1 MSGNITLTDTL
12 SINNK
17 KLSIDLNGHTITAAN
32 NQRAFNIS
40 NDGTLE
46 IKDSVGKGIIQGNGT
61 VTGHGGAIYM
71 EGSGSALTI
80 SGGTIQGFTA
90 STSGGGVYMSDG
102 TFNMTG
108 GAIENCTAPEGAGV
122 KMYPDSGNTC
132 TFTMSD
138 SAEIKNC
145 SNDGVS
151 IAWSGTSKFIMSGG
165 TIDNNKGYGLWTSA
179 RSNTEILLSGG
190 TITNSERYDMV
201 IHTGV
206 QLHVNNATVSGKI
219 QNRGTITGTE
229 NAEFTGTVVN
239 ESVGKI
245 VSGKFERIEDAS
257 ATGVCNEVEYE
268 AYVKLIGHRWP
279 DESTLKAIQD
289 KAHGN
294 AQLKFLS
301 YVTPND
307 MENTLTIPEGVT
319 VTVDLTGKQVAGEN
333 AEKKIIN
340 HGNLTLIDSGTG
352 STLSIP
358 IENNGTLNANGGTVT
373 GEVTN
378 KGTITT
384 TGEKATQFSGG
395 VTNESD
401 GKIEN
406 GTFSGEVTNNGAIND
421 GTFSGKVKNNG
432 TIGNGN
438 FIGAVTNEKTGVIS
452 GGKFDESKLTNNG
465 GTLPPKPGDNKPDD
479 TNKDNDKKEDTEPVA
494 PVVKRYDLTVKNAE
508 VTVKDADG
516 KAVEFTK
523 AEDGTLTA
531 KVPENAEVTVKYTA
545 PTDAI
550 VFDLWSINSDA
561 KLDVNVKENPLTFKM
576 PAQAVTI
583 EAMTQDATIESEGP
597 GVLGT
602 AAMIGVAGAGTA
614 VLGYTGYMIGTEL
627 YLNTVLPAGAAIPQN
642 TTELAKLLDSPADDI
657 SPLTGRE
664 LVARKVKAL
673 SIMAGSYGEKQRAE
687 FNVVNDIPAMRKLF
701 AEWDTP
707 IVQNPFELG
716 KQVMY
721 PGAAIENDFGWAKL
735 HPVVEGYKNYH
746 KMPYDRASWDLLSVV
761 YLLHPEYFTESE
773 PGTVAVDDKGFT
785 NFTPGPD
792 GRHRWLTATPEQLTR
807 LRDCI
812 VRTTTRAP
820 KHTEL

>member
-1 MSGNITLTDTL
+1 MGGNITLTGTL

-46 IKDSVGKGIIQGNGT
+46 IKDSVGNGIIQGNGT

-90 STSGGGVYMSDG
+90 STSGGGVYMSGG

-108 GAIENCTAPEGAGV
+108 GAIENCTASEGAGV

-165 TIDNNKGYGLWTSA
+165 TIDNNKGYGLWTSSG
-179 RSNTEILLSGG
+179 SNTEILLNGG

-206 QLHVNNATVSGKI
+206 QLRVNDATVSGKI
-219 QNRGTITGTE
+219 QNRGTITGTGS
-229 NAEFTGTVVN
+229 AEFTGTVVN
-239 ESVGKI
+239 ESAGKI
-245 VSGKFERIEDAS
+245 ESGKFKRIEDAS
-257 ATGVCNEVEYE
+257 AAGVRNVVEYE
-268 AYVKLIGHRWP
+268 AYVKLIGHSWP
-279 DESTLKAIQD
+279 NESTLRAIQD

-301 YVTPND
+301 YVTPD
-307 MENTLTIPEGVT
+307 GMENTLTIPEGVT
-319 VTVDLTGKQVAGEN
+319 VTVDLTGKQVAGIN

-352 STLSIP
+352 STLNIP

-421 GTFSGKVKNNG
+421 GTFSGEVTNNGAIENGTFSGKVTNNG

-438 FIGAVTNEKTGVIS
+438 FTGAVTNEQTGVIS

-479 TNKDNDKKEDTEPVA
+479 TNKDNDKKEDT
-494 PVVKRYDLTVKNAE
+494 YDLTVKNAE

-642 TTELAKLLDSPADDI
+642 TTELAKLLWTEAGKPAPAAVMAEDATDEQKALTWAVESQLISADKPADA
-657 SPLTGRE
+657 SVGRWE
-664 LVARKVKAL
+664 VIR
-673 SIMAGSYGEKQRAE
+673 
-687 FNVVNDIPAMRKLF
+687 
-701 AEWDTP
+701 
-707 IVQNPFELG
+707 
-716 KQVMY
+716 
-721 PGAAIENDFGWAKL
+721 GWNRMK
-735 HPVVEGYKNYH
+735 EMK
-746 KMPYDRASWDLLSVV
+746 
-761 YLLHPEYFTESE
+761 
-773 PGTVAVDDKGFT
+773 
-785 NFTPGPD
+785 
-792 GRHRWLTATPEQLTR
+792 
-807 LRDCI
+807 
-812 VRTTTRAP
+812 
-820 KHTEL
+820 

>member
-1 MSGNITLTDTL
+1 MSGNIALTGTL

-17 KLSIDLNGHTITAAN
+17 NLSIDLNGHTITAAN

-40 NDGTLE
+40 NGGTLE
-46 IKDSVGKGIIQGNGT
+46 IKDSVGNGIIQGNGT
-61 VTGHGGAIYM
+61 VTGSGGAIYM

-90 STSGGGVYMSDG
+90 STSGGGVYMRDG

-138 SAEIKNC
+138 LAEIKNC

-165 TIDNNKGYGLWTSA
+165 TIDNNKGYGLWTSSG
-179 RSNTEILLSGG
+179 SNTEITLSGG
-190 TITNSERYDMV
+190 TITNSESYDMV
-201 IHTGV
+201 IHKGV
-206 QLHVNNATVSGKI
+206 QLRVNDATVSGKI
-219 QNRGTITGTE
+219 QNRGTITGTG

-239 ESVGKI
+239 ERVGEIK
-245 VSGKFERIEDAS
+245 SGKFKRIEDAS
-257 ATGVCNEVEYE
+257 PAGVRNEVEYE
-268 AYVKLIGHRWP
+268 AYVKLIGHSWP
-279 DESTLKAIQD
+279 DKSTLRAIQD

-301 YVTPND
+301 YVTPNGIPNG

-340 HGNLTLIDSGTG
+340 YGNLTLIDSGTG
-352 STLSIP
+352 GTLNIP

-421 GTFSGKVKNNG
+421 GTFSGKVTNNG

-438 FIGAVTNEKTGVIS
+438 FTGAVTNEKTGVIS

-465 GTLPPKPGDNKPDD
+465 GTLPPKPGDNKPGDNKPDD
-479 TNKDNDKKEDTEPVA
+479 TNKDNDKKEDT
-494 PVVKRYDLTVKNAE
+494 YDLTVKNAE

-642 TTELAKLLDSPADDI
+642 TTELAKLLWTEAGKPAPAAVMAEDATDEQKALTWAVESQLISADKPADA
-657 SPLTGRE
+657 SVGRWE
-664 LVARKVKAL
+664 VIRGWNRVKE
-673 SIMAGSYGEKQRAE
+673 MK
-687 FNVVNDIPAMRKLF
+687 
-701 AEWDTP
+701 
-707 IVQNPFELG
+707 
-716 KQVMY
+716 
-721 PGAAIENDFGWAKL
+721 
-735 HPVVEGYKNYH
+735 
-746 KMPYDRASWDLLSVV
+746 
-761 YLLHPEYFTESE
+761 
-773 PGTVAVDDKGFT
+773 
-785 NFTPGPD
+785 
-792 GRHRWLTATPEQLTR
+792 
-807 LRDCI
+807 
-812 VRTTTRAP
+812 
-820 KHTEL
+820 

>member
-32 NQRAFNIS
+32 NQRAFNI
-40 NDGTLE
+40 NGGTLE
-46 IKDSVGKGIIQGNGT
+46 IKDSVGNGIIQGNGT

-90 STSGGGVYMSDG
+90 STSGGGVYMSGG

-108 GAIENCTAPEGAGV
+108 GAIENCTASEGAGV

-151 IAWSGTSKFIMSGG
+151 IAWSGTSRFIMNGG
-165 TIDNNKGYGLWTSA
+165 TIDNNKGYGLWTSSG
-179 RSNTEILLSGG
+179 SNTEITLSGG
-190 TITNSERYDMV
+190 TITNSESYDMV
-201 IHTGV
+201 IHRKVTL
-206 QLHVNNATVSGKI
+206 QVNSATVSGKI
-219 QNRGTITGTE
+219 RNFGTITGE
-229 NAEFTGTVVN
+229 GSAEFTGTVVN
-239 ESVGKI
+239 ESAGKI

-257 ATGVCNEVEYE
+257 TAGVCNTVEYE

-279 DESTLKAIQD
+279 NEETLKAIQD

-294 AQLKFLS
+294 AQLKFS
-301 YVTPND
+301 SQVTPDD

-319 VTVDLTGKQVAGEN
+319 VTVDLTGKQVDGKN

-352 STLSIP
+352 STLNIP

-384 TGEKATQFSGG
+384 TGEKVTQFSGG

-406 GTFSGEVTNNGAIND
+406 GTFSGEVTNNGAIEN

-438 FIGAVTNEKTGVIS
+438 FTGAVTNEQTGVIS

-479 TNKDNDKKEDTEPVA
+479 TNKDNDKKEDT
-494 PVVKRYDLTVKNAE
+494 YDLTVKNAE

-550 VFDLWSINSDA
+550 GFDLWSINSDA
-561 KLDVNVKENPLTFKM
+561 KLDVNVKENPLTFTM
-576 PAQAVTI
+576 PDKAVTI
-583 EAMTQDATIESEGP
+583 EAMTRDATIEDDGP
-597 GVLGT
+597 NILGT

-642 TTELAKLLDSPADDI
+642 TTELAKLLWTEAGKPAPAAVMAEDATDEQKALTWAVESQLISADKPADA
-657 SPLTGRE
+657 SVGRWE
-664 LVARKVKAL
+664 VIRGWNRVKE
-673 SIMAGSYGEKQRAE
+673 MK
-687 FNVVNDIPAMRKLF
+687 
-701 AEWDTP
+701 
-707 IVQNPFELG
+707 
-716 KQVMY
+716 
-721 PGAAIENDFGWAKL
+721 
-735 HPVVEGYKNYH
+735 
-746 KMPYDRASWDLLSVV
+746 
-761 YLLHPEYFTESE
+761 
-773 PGTVAVDDKGFT
+773 
-785 NFTPGPD
+785 
-792 GRHRWLTATPEQLTR
+792 
-807 LRDCI
+807 
-812 VRTTTRAP
+812 
-820 KHTEL
+820 

>member
-1 MSGNITLTDTL
+1 MSGNIALTGTL

-17 KLSIDLNGHTITAAN
+17 NLSIDLNGHTITAAN
-32 NQRAFNIS
+32 NQRAFNI
-40 NDGTLE
+40 NGGTLE
-46 IKDSVGKGIIQGNGT
+46 IKDSVGNGIIQGNGT
-61 VTGHGGAIYM
+61 VTGSGGAIYM

-90 STSGGGVYMSDG
+90 STSGGGVYMRDG

-138 SAEIKNC
+138 LAEIKNC

-239 ESVGKI
+239 ESAGKI
-245 VSGKFERIEDAS
+245 ESGKFKRIEDAS
-257 ATGVCNEVEYE
+257 TAGVCNAVEYE
-268 AYVKLIGHRWP
+268 AYVKLIGYSWP

-301 YVTPND
+301 YVTPNGIPPYGMD
-307 MENTLTIPEGVT
+307 NTLTIPEGVT

-340 HGNLTLIDSGTG
+340 YGNLTLIDSGTG
-352 STLSIP
+352 GTLNIP

-438 FIGAVTNEKTGVIS
+438 FTGAVTNEKAGVIS

-465 GTLPPKPGDNKPDD
+465 GTLPPKPGDNKPGDNKPDD
-479 TNKDNDKKEDTEPVA
+479 TNKDNDKKEDT
-494 PVVKRYDLTVKNAE
+494 YDLTVKNAE

-576 PAQAVTI
+576 PAHAVTI

-642 TTELAKLLDSPADDI
+642 TTELAKLLWTEAGKPAPAAVMAEDATDEQKALTWAVESQLISADKPADA
-657 SPLTGRE
+657 SVGRWE
-664 LVARKVKAL
+664 VIR
-673 SIMAGSYGEKQRAE
+673 G
-687 FNVVNDIPAMRKLF
+687 
-701 AEWDTP
+701 
-707 IVQNPFELG
+707 
-716 KQVMY
+716 
-721 PGAAIENDFGWAKL
+721 
-735 HPVVEGYKNYH
+735 VE
-746 KMPYDRASWDLLSVV
+746 
-761 YLLHPEYFTESE
+761 
-773 PGTVAVDDKGFT
+773 
-785 NFTPGPD
+785 
-792 GRHRWLTATPEQLTR
+792 
-807 LRDCI
+807 
-812 VRTTTRAP
+812 
-820 KHTEL
+820 

>member
-1 MSGNITLTDTL
+1 MNGDITLTDTL

-17 KLSIDLNGHTITAAN
+17 KLSIDLNGHTITAAS

-40 NDGTLE
+40 NGGTLE
-46 IKDSVGKGIIQGNGT
+46 IKDSVGNGIIQGNGT
-61 VTGHGGAIYM
+61 VTGSGGAIYM

-90 STSGGGVYMSDG
+90 STSGGGVYMRDG

-138 SAEIKNC
+138 LAEIKNC

-239 ESVGKI
+239 ESAGKI
-245 VSGKFERIEDAS
+245 ESGKFKRIEDAS
-257 ATGVCNEVEYE
+257 TAGVCNAVEYE
-268 AYVKLIGHRWP
+268 AYVKLIGHSWP
-279 DESTLKAIQD
+279 DESTLRAIQD

-307 MENTLTIPEGVT
+307 MENTLTIPEDVT

-406 GTFSGEVTNNGAIND
+406 GTFSGEVTNNGAIDD
-421 GTFSGKVKNNG
+421 GTFSGNVTNNG

-465 GTLPPKPGDNKPDD
+465 GTLPPKPGDNKPGDNKPDD
-479 TNKDNDKKEDTEPVA
+479 TNKDNDKKEDT
-494 PVVKRYDLTVKNAE
+494 YDLTVKNAE

-523 AEDGTLTA
+523 AEDDTLTA

-576 PAQAVTI
+576 PPHAVTI

-642 TTELAKLLDSPADDI
+642 TTELAKLLWTEAGKPAPAAVMAEDATDEQKALTWAVESQLISADKPADA
-657 SPLTGRE
+657 SVGRWE
-664 LVARKVKAL
+664 VIRGWNRVKE
-673 SIMAGSYGEKQRAE
+673 MK
-687 FNVVNDIPAMRKLF
+687 
-701 AEWDTP
+701 
-707 IVQNPFELG
+707 
-716 KQVMY
+716 
-721 PGAAIENDFGWAKL
+721 
-735 HPVVEGYKNYH
+735 
-746 KMPYDRASWDLLSVV
+746 
-761 YLLHPEYFTESE
+761 
-773 PGTVAVDDKGFT
+773 
-785 NFTPGPD
+785 
-792 GRHRWLTATPEQLTR
+792 
-807 LRDCI
+807 
-812 VRTTTRAP
+812 
-820 KHTEL
+820 

>member
-1 MSGNITLTDTL
+1 MRGDIKLTGTL

-40 NDGTLE
+40 NGGTLE
-46 IKDSVGKGIIQGNGT
+46 IKDSVGNGIIQGNGT
-61 VTGHGGAIYM
+61 VTGSGGAIYM

-80 SGGTIQGFTA
+80 SGGTIRGFTA
-90 STSGGGVYMSDG
+90 STSGGGVYMRDG

-138 SAEIKNC
+138 LAEIKNC

-219 QNRGTITGTE
+219 QNRGTIIGTG

-239 ESVGKI
+239 ERVGEIK
-245 VSGKFERIEDAS
+245 SGKFKRIEDAS

-406 GTFSGEVTNNGAIND
+406 GTFSGEVTNNGAIEN
-421 GTFSGKVKNNG
+421 GTFSGNVTNNG

-438 FIGAVTNEKTGVIS
+438 FTGAVINEKTGVIS
-452 GGKFDESKLTNNG
+452 GGKFDESQLTNNG
-465 GTLPPKPGDNKPDD
+465 GTLPPKPGDNKPGDNKPDD
-479 TNKDNDKKEDTEPVA
+479 TNKDNDKKEDT
-494 PVVKRYDLTVKNAE
+494 YDLTVKNAE

-642 TTELAKLLDSPADDI
+642 TTELAKLLWTEAGKPAPAAVMAEDATDEQKALTWAVESQLISADKPADA
-657 SPLTGRE
+657 SVGRWE
-664 LVARKVKAL
+664 VIRGWNRVKE
-673 SIMAGSYGEKQRAE
+673 MK
-687 FNVVNDIPAMRKLF
+687 
-701 AEWDTP
+701 
-707 IVQNPFELG
+707 
-716 KQVMY
+716 
-721 PGAAIENDFGWAKL
+721 
-735 HPVVEGYKNYH
+735 
-746 KMPYDRASWDLLSVV
+746 
-761 YLLHPEYFTESE
+761 
-773 PGTVAVDDKGFT
+773 
-785 NFTPGPD
+785 
-792 GRHRWLTATPEQLTR
+792 
-807 LRDCI
+807 
-812 VRTTTRAP
+812 
-820 KHTEL
+820 

>member
-1 MSGNITLTDTL
+1 MKKRLISMALAVSMAVSIMPAPALATVGGGGKTLGDDAITLSDATGGTSSGTATPVSDLTGLTAAATNGGNVQLSGNITLTGTL
-12 SINNK
+12 SINSKN
-17 KLSIDLNGHTITAAN
+17 LSIDLNGHTITAAN

-46 IKDSVGKGIIQGNGT
+46 IKDSVGNGIIQGNGT

-90 STSGGGVYMSDG
+90 STSGGGVYMSGG

-108 GAIENCTAPEGAGV
+108 GAIENCTASEGAGV

-165 TIDNNKGYGLWTSA
+165 TIDNNKGYGLWTSSG
-179 RSNTEILLSGG
+179 SNTEITLSGG
-190 TITNSERYDMV
+190 TITNSESYDMV
-201 IHTGV
+201 IHRKVTL
-206 QLHVNNATVSGKI
+206 QVNSATVSGKI
-219 QNRGTITGTE
+219 RNFGTITGE
-229 NAEFTGTVVN
+229 GSAEFTGTVVN
-239 ESVGKI
+239 ESAGKI

-257 ATGVCNEVEYE
+257 TAGVCNTVEYE

-279 DESTLKAIQD
+279 NEETLKAIQD

-294 AQLKFLS
+294 AQLKFS
-301 YVTPND
+301 SQVTPDD

-319 VTVDLTGKQVAGEN
+319 VTVDLTGKQVDGKN

-352 STLSIP
+352 STLNIP

-421 GTFSGKVKNNG
+421 GTFSDNVTNNG

-438 FIGAVTNEKTGVIS
+438 FTGAVTNEQTGVIS

-479 TNKDNDKKEDTEPVA
+479 TNKDNDKKEDT
-494 PVVKRYDLTVKNAE
+494 YDLTVKNAE

-627 YLNTVLPAGAAIPQN
+627 YLNTVLPAGADIPQN
-642 TTELAKLLDSPADDI
+642 TTELAKLLWTEAGKPAPAAVMAEDATDEQKALTWAVESQLISADKPADA
-657 SPLTGRE
+657 SVGRWE
-664 LVARKVKAL
+664 VIRGWNRVKE
-673 SIMAGSYGEKQRAE
+673 MK
-687 FNVVNDIPAMRKLF
+687 
-701 AEWDTP
+701 
-707 IVQNPFELG
+707 
-716 KQVMY
+716 
-721 PGAAIENDFGWAKL
+721 
-735 HPVVEGYKNYH
+735 
-746 KMPYDRASWDLLSVV
+746 
-761 YLLHPEYFTESE
+761 
-773 PGTVAVDDKGFT
+773 
-785 NFTPGPD
+785 
-792 GRHRWLTATPEQLTR
+792 
-807 LRDCI
+807 
-812 VRTTTRAP
+812 
-820 KHTEL
+820 

>member
-1 MSGNITLTDTL
+1 MSDDITLTGTL

-46 IKDSVGKGIIQGNGT
+46 IKDSVGNGIIQGNGT

-108 GAIENCTAPEGAGV
+108 GAIENCTASEGAGV
-122 KMYPDSGNTC
+122 KMYPGSGNTC
-132 TFTMSD
+132 TFTMSG

-179 RSNTEILLSGG
+179 GSNTEILLSGG

-206 QLHVNNATVSGKI
+206 QLHVNDATVSGKI
-219 QNRGTITGTE
+219 QNRGTITGTG

-239 ESVGKI
+239 ESAGKI
-245 VSGKFERIEDAS
+245 ESGKFKRIEDAS
-257 ATGVCNEVEYE
+257 AAGVCNAVEYE

-279 DESTLKAIQD
+279 DESTLRAIQD

-294 AQLKFLS
+294 AQLKFMS
-301 YVTPND
+301 YVTPDD
-307 MENTLTIPEGVT
+307 MENTLTIPEDVT

-352 STLSIP
+352 STLNIP

-406 GTFSGEVTNNGAIND
+406 GTFSGEVTNNGAIEN
-421 GTFSGKVKNNG
+421 GTFSGKVTNNG

-438 FIGAVTNEKTGVIS
+438 FTGAVTNEQTGVIS

-465 GTLPPKPGDNKPDD
+465 GTLPPKPGDNKPGDNKPDD
-479 TNKDNDKKEDTEPVA
+479 TNKDNDKKEDT
-494 PVVKRYDLTVKNAE
+494 YDLTVKNAE

-642 TTELAKLLDSPADDI
+642 TTELAKLLWTEAGKPAPAAVMAEDATDEQKALTWAVESQLISADKPADASVSRWEVI
-657 SPLTGRE
+657 RGWNR
-664 LVARKVKAL
+664 VKE
-673 SIMAGSYGEKQRAE
+673 MK
-687 FNVVNDIPAMRKLF
+687 
-701 AEWDTP
+701 
-707 IVQNPFELG
+707 
-716 KQVMY
+716 
-721 PGAAIENDFGWAKL
+721 
-735 HPVVEGYKNYH
+735 
-746 KMPYDRASWDLLSVV
+746 
-761 YLLHPEYFTESE
+761 
-773 PGTVAVDDKGFT
+773 
-785 NFTPGPD
+785 
-792 GRHRWLTATPEQLTR
+792 
-807 LRDCI
+807 
-812 VRTTTRAP
+812 
-820 KHTEL
+820 

>member
-1 MSGNITLTDTL
+1 MSGNIALTGTL

-17 KLSIDLNGHTITAAN
+17 NLSIDLNGHTITAAN
-32 NQRAFNIS
+32 NQRAFNI
-40 NDGTLE
+40 NGGTLE
-46 IKDSVGKGIIQGNGT
+46 IKDSVGNGIIQGNGT
-61 VTGHGGAIYM
+61 VTGSGGAIYM

-90 STSGGGVYMSDG
+90 STSGGGVYMRDG

-138 SAEIKNC
+138 LAEIKNC

-239 ESVGKI
+239 ESAGKI
-245 VSGKFERIEDAS
+245 ESGKFKRIEDAS
-257 ATGVCNEVEYE
+257 TAGVCNAVEYE
-268 AYVKLIGHRWP
+268 AYVKLIGYSWP

-301 YVTPND
+301 YVTPNGIPPYGMD
-307 MENTLTIPEGVT
+307 NTLTIPEGVT

-340 HGNLTLIDSGTG
+340 YGNLTLIDSGTG
-352 STLSIP
+352 GTLNIP

-406 GTFSGEVTNNGAIND
+406 GTFSGEVTNNGVIND

-438 FIGAVTNEKTGVIS
+438 FTGAVTNEKAGVIS

-465 GTLPPKPGDNKPDD
+465 GTLPPKPGDNKPGDNKPDD
-479 TNKDNDKKEDTEPVA
+479 TNKDNDKKEDT
-494 PVVKRYDLTVKNAE
+494 YDLTVKNAE

-576 PAQAVTI
+576 PAHAVTI

-642 TTELAKLLDSPADDI
+642 TTELAKLLWTEAGKPAPAAVMAEDATDEQKALTWAVESQLISADKPADA
-657 SPLTGRE
+657 SVGRWE
-664 LVARKVKAL
+664 VIRGWNRVKE
-673 SIMAGSYGEKQRAE
+673 MK
-687 FNVVNDIPAMRKLF
+687 
-701 AEWDTP
+701 
-707 IVQNPFELG
+707 
-716 KQVMY
+716 
-721 PGAAIENDFGWAKL
+721 
-735 HPVVEGYKNYH
+735 
-746 KMPYDRASWDLLSVV
+746 
-761 YLLHPEYFTESE
+761 
-773 PGTVAVDDKGFT
+773 
-785 NFTPGPD
+785 
-792 GRHRWLTATPEQLTR
+792 
-807 LRDCI
+807 
-812 VRTTTRAP
+812 
-820 KHTEL
+820 

>member
-1 MSGNITLTDTL
+1 MSGNITLTGTL

-17 KLSIDLNGHTITAAN
+17 KLSIDLNGHTIAAAN

-40 NDGTLE
+40 NGGTLE
-46 IKDSVGKGIIQGNGT
+46 IKDSVGNGIIQGNGT
-61 VTGHGGAIYM
+61 VTGSGGAIYM

-90 STSGGGVYMSDG
+90 STSGGGVYMRDG

-108 GAIENCTAPEGAGV
+108 GAIENCTASEGAGV

-151 IAWSGTSKFIMSGG
+151 IAWSGTSKFTMSGG

-219 QNRGTITGTE
+219 QNRGTIIGTG

-239 ESVGKI
+239 ESAGMIK
-245 VSGKFERIEDAS
+245 SGKFKRIEDAS
-257 ATGVCNEVEYE
+257 TAGVCNEVEYE
-268 AYVKLIGHRWP
+268 AYVKLIGYSWP

-301 YVTPND
+301 YVTPYGIPPYAMD
-307 MENTLTIPEGVT
+307 NTLTIPEGVT

-340 HGNLTLIDSGTG
+340 YGNLTLIDSGTG
-352 STLSIP
+352 STLNIP
-358 IENNGTLNANGGTVT
+358 IENYGTLNANGGTVT

-421 GTFSGKVKNNG
+421 GTFSGNVTNNG

-438 FIGAVTNEKTGVIS
+438 FTGAVTNEKTGVIS

-465 GTLPPKPGDNKPDD
+465 GTLPPKPGDNKPGDNKPDD
-479 TNKDNDKKEDTEPVA
+479 TNKDNDKKEDT
-494 PVVKRYDLTVKNAE
+494 YDLTVKNAE

-561 KLDVNVKENPLTFKM
+561 KLDVNVKENPLTFTM

-642 TTELAKLLDSPADDI
+642 TTELAKLLWTEAGKPAPAAVMAEDATDEQKALTWAVESQLISADKPADA
-657 SPLTGRE
+657 SVGRWE
-664 LVARKVKAL
+664 VIRGWNRVKE
-673 SIMAGSYGEKQRAE
+673 MK
-687 FNVVNDIPAMRKLF
+687 
-701 AEWDTP
+701 
-707 IVQNPFELG
+707 
-716 KQVMY
+716 
-721 PGAAIENDFGWAKL
+721 
-735 HPVVEGYKNYH
+735 
-746 KMPYDRASWDLLSVV
+746 
-761 YLLHPEYFTESE
+761 
-773 PGTVAVDDKGFT
+773 
-785 NFTPGPD
+785 
-792 GRHRWLTATPEQLTR
+792 
-807 LRDCI
+807 
-812 VRTTTRAP
+812 
-820 KHTEL
+820 

>member
-1 MSGNITLTDTL
+1 MKKRLISMALAVSMAVSIMPAPALATVGGGGTTLGDDAITLSDATGGTSSGTATPVSDLTGLTAAATNGGNVQLSGNITLTGTL

-40 NDGTLE
+40 KGGTLE
-46 IKDSVGKGIIQGNGT
+46 IKDSVGNGIIQGNGT

-122 KMYPDSGNTC
+122 KMYPNSGNTC
-132 TFTMSD
+132 IFTMSD

-151 IAWSGTSKFIMSGG
+151 IAWSGTSRFTMSGG

-179 RSNTEILLSGG
+179 GSNTEITLNGG
-190 TITNSERYDMV
+190 TITNSESYDMV

-206 QLHVNNATVSGKI
+206 QLRVNNATVSGKI
-219 QNRGTITGTE
+219 QNRGTITGTG
-229 NAEFTGTVVN
+229 NAKFTGTVVN
-239 ESVGKI
+239 ERVGTI
-245 VSGKFERIEDAS
+245 ESGKFKRIEDAS
-257 ATGVCNEVEYE
+257 TAGVRNAVEYE
-268 AYVKLIGHRWP
+268 AYVKLIGHSWP
-279 DESTLKAIQD
+279 DESTLRAIQD
-289 KAHGN
+289 KAYGN

-307 MENTLTIPEGVT
+307 MDNTLTIPKGVT
-319 VTVDLTGKQVAGEN
+319 VTVDLTGKQVAGED

-340 HGNLTLIDSGTG
+340 YGNLTLIDSGTG
-352 STLSIP
+352 STLNIP
-358 IENNGTLNANGGTVT
+358 IENYGTLNANGGIVT

-421 GTFSGKVKNNG
+421 GTFSGNVTNNG

-479 TNKDNDKKEDTEPVA
+479 TNKDNDKKEDT
-494 PVVKRYDLTVKNAE
+494 YDLTVKNAE

-642 TTELAKLLDSPADDI
+642 TTELAKLLWTEAGKPAPAAVMAEDATDEQKALTWAVESQLISADKPADA
-657 SPLTGRE
+657 SVGRWE
-664 LVARKVKAL
+664 VIRGWNRVKE
-673 SIMAGSYGEKQRAE
+673 MK
-687 FNVVNDIPAMRKLF
+687 
-701 AEWDTP
+701 
-707 IVQNPFELG
+707 
-716 KQVMY
+716 
-721 PGAAIENDFGWAKL
+721 
-735 HPVVEGYKNYH
+735 
-746 KMPYDRASWDLLSVV
+746 
-761 YLLHPEYFTESE
+761 
-773 PGTVAVDDKGFT
+773 
-785 NFTPGPD
+785 
-792 GRHRWLTATPEQLTR
+792 
-807 LRDCI
+807 
-812 VRTTTRAP
+812 
-820 KHTEL
+820 

>member
-1 MSGNITLTDTL
+1 MSDDITLTGTL

-32 NQRAFNIS
+32 NQRTFNIS

-46 IKDSVGKGIIQGNGT
+46 IKDSVGNGIIQGNGT

-90 STSGGGVYMSDG
+90 STSGGGVYMSGG

-108 GAIENCTAPEGAGV
+108 GAIENCTASEGAGV

-179 RSNTEILLSGG
+179 GSNTEILLSGG

-206 QLHVNNATVSGKI
+206 QLRVNDATVSGKI
-219 QNRGTITGTE
+219 QNRGTITGTG

-239 ESVGKI
+239 ESAGKI
-245 VSGKFERIEDAS
+245 ESGKFKRIEDAS
-257 ATGVCNEVEYE
+257 TAGVRNAVEYE
-268 AYVKLIGHRWP
+268 AYVKLIGHSWP
-279 DESTLKAIQD
+279 NESTLRAIQD

-294 AQLKFLS
+294 VQLKFLS
-301 YVTPND
+301 YVTPDD
-307 MENTLTIPEGVT
+307 MENTLTIPEDVT

-333 AEKKIIN
+333 AEIIN

-352 STLSIP
+352 GTLNIP

-406 GTFSGEVTNNGAIND
+406 GTFSGEVTNNGAIEN
-421 GTFSGKVKNNG
+421 GTFSGKVTNNG

-438 FIGAVTNEKTGVIS
+438 FTGAVTNEQTGVIS

-465 GTLPPKPGDNKPDD
+465 GTLPPKPGDNKPGDNKPDD
-479 TNKDNDKKEDTEPVA
+479 TNKDNDKKEDT
-494 PVVKRYDLTVKNAE
+494 YDLTVKNAE

-642 TTELAKLLDSPADDI
+642 TTELAKLLWTEAGKPAPAAVMAEDATDEQKALTWAVESQLISADKPADA
-657 SPLTGRE
+657 SVGRWE
-664 LVARKVKAL
+664 VIRGWNRVKE
-673 SIMAGSYGEKQRAE
+673 MK
-687 FNVVNDIPAMRKLF
+687 
-701 AEWDTP
+701 
-707 IVQNPFELG
+707 
-716 KQVMY
+716 
-721 PGAAIENDFGWAKL
+721 
-735 HPVVEGYKNYH
+735 
-746 KMPYDRASWDLLSVV
+746 
-761 YLLHPEYFTESE
+761 
-773 PGTVAVDDKGFT
+773 
-785 NFTPGPD
+785 
-792 GRHRWLTATPEQLTR
+792 
-807 LRDCI
+807 
-812 VRTTTRAP
+812 
-820 KHTEL
+820 

>member
-1 MSGNITLTDTL
+1 MGGTSSGTATPVSDLTGLTAAATKGGNVQLSGNITLTDTL
-12 SINNK
+12 SINHK

-406 GTFSGEVTNNGAIND
+406 GTFSGEVTNNGAIDD

-438 FIGAVTNEKTGVIS
+438 FTGDVTNEKTGVIS
-452 GGKFDESKLTNNG
+452 GGKFDENKLTNNG

-642 TTELAKLLDSPADDI
+642 TTELAKLLWTEAGKPAPAAVMAEDATDEQKALTWAVESQLISADKPADA
-657 SPLTGRE
+657 SVGRWE
-664 LVARKVKAL
+664 VIRGWNRVKE
-673 SIMAGSYGEKQRAE
+673 MK
-687 FNVVNDIPAMRKLF
+687 
-701 AEWDTP
+701 
-707 IVQNPFELG
+707 
-716 KQVMY
+716 
-721 PGAAIENDFGWAKL
+721 
-735 HPVVEGYKNYH
+735 
-746 KMPYDRASWDLLSVV
+746 
-761 YLLHPEYFTESE
+761 
-773 PGTVAVDDKGFT
+773 
-785 NFTPGPD
+785 
-792 GRHRWLTATPEQLTR
+792 
-807 LRDCI
+807 
-812 VRTTTRAP
+812 
-820 KHTEL
+820 

>member
-1 MSGNITLTDTL
+1 MSGDIALTGTL

-17 KLSIDLNGHTITAAN
+17 NLSIDLNGHTITAAN
-32 NQRAFNIS
+32 NQGAFNI
-40 NDGTLE
+40 NGGTLE
-46 IKDSVGKGIIQGNGT
+46 IKDSVGNGIIQGNGT
-61 VTGHGGAIYM
+61 VTGSGGAIYM

-90 STSGGGVYMSDG
+90 STSGGGVYMRDG

-122 KMYPDSGNTC
+122 EMYPDSGNTC

-138 SAEIKNC
+138 SAEIKN
-145 SNDGVS
+145 SSKDGVS

-165 TIDNNKGYGLWTSA
+165 TIDNNKGYGLWTS
-179 RSNTEILLSGG
+179 SGSDTEITLSGG
-190 TITNSERYDMV
+190 TITNSESYDMV
-201 IHTGV
+201 IHKGV
-206 QLHVNNATVSGKI
+206 QLRVNDATVSGKI

-239 ESVGKI
+239 ESAGKI
-245 VSGKFERIEDAS
+245 ESGKFKRIEDAS
-257 ATGVCNEVEYE
+257 TAGVCNAVKYE

-279 DESTLKAIQD
+279 NEETLRQLQNKVQ
-289 KAHGN
+289 GN
-294 AQLKFLS
+294 VQLKFLS
-301 YVTPND
+301 YVTPDD

-333 AEKKIIN
+333 DEKKIIN

-352 STLSIP
+352 STLNIP
-358 IENNGTLNANGGTVT
+358 IENYGTLNANGGTVT

-421 GTFSGKVKNNG
+421 GTFSGKVTNNG

-438 FIGAVTNEKTGVIS
+438 FTGAVINEKAGVIS

-465 GTLPPKPGDNKPDD
+465 GTLPPKPGDNKPGDNKPDD
-479 TNKDNDKKEDTEPVA
+479 TNKDNDKKEDT
-494 PVVKRYDLTVKNAE
+494 YDLTVKNAE

-642 TTELAKLLDSPADDI
+642 TTELAKLLWTEAGKPAPAAVMAEDATDEQKALTWAVESQLISADKPADA
-657 SPLTGRE
+657 SVGRWE
-664 LVARKVKAL
+664 VIRGWNRVKE
-673 SIMAGSYGEKQRAE
+673 MK
-687 FNVVNDIPAMRKLF
+687 
-701 AEWDTP
+701 
-707 IVQNPFELG
+707 
-716 KQVMY
+716 
-721 PGAAIENDFGWAKL
+721 
-735 HPVVEGYKNYH
+735 
-746 KMPYDRASWDLLSVV
+746 
-761 YLLHPEYFTESE
+761 
-773 PGTVAVDDKGFT
+773 
-785 NFTPGPD
+785 
-792 GRHRWLTATPEQLTR
+792 
-807 LRDCI
+807 
-812 VRTTTRAP
+812 
-820 KHTEL
+820 

>member
-1 MSGNITLTDTL
+1 MGDDAITLSDAMGGTSSGTATPVSDLTGLTAAATKGGNVQLSGNITLTDTL

-40 NDGTLE
+40 NGGTLE
-46 IKDSVGKGIIQGNGT
+46 IKDSVGNGIIQGNGT
-61 VTGHGGAIYM
+61 VTGSGGAIYM

-90 STSGGGVYMSDG
+90 STSGGGVYMRDG

-132 TFTMSD
+132 TFTMSG

-165 TIDNNKGYGLWTSA
+165 TIDNNKGYGLWTSSG
-179 RSNTEILLSGG
+179 SNTEITLSGG
-190 TITNSERYDMV
+190 TITNSESYDMV
-201 IHTGV
+201 IHRKVTL
-206 QLHVNNATVSGKI
+206 QVNSATVSGKI
-219 QNRGTITGTE
+219 RNFGTITGE
-229 NAEFTGTVVN
+229 GSAEFTGTVVN
-239 ESVGKI
+239 ESAGEIK
-245 VSGKFERIEDAS
+245 SGKFKRIEDAS
-257 ATGVCNEVEYE
+257 TAGVCNEVEYE
-268 AYVKLIGHRWP
+268 AYVKLIGYSWP

-301 YVTPND
+301 YVTPYGIPPYAMD
-307 MENTLTIPEGVT
+307 NTLTIPEGVT

-340 HGNLTLIDSGTG
+340 YGNLTLIDSGTG
-352 STLSIP
+352 GTLNIP
-358 IENNGTLNANGGTVT
+358 IENDGTLNANGGTVT

-421 GTFSGKVKNNG
+421 GTFSGKVTNNG

-438 FIGAVTNEKTGVIS
+438 FTGAVINEKTGVIS
-452 GGKFDESKLTNNG
+452 GGKFDENKLTNNG

-508 VTVKDADG
+508 VTEKDADG

-642 TTELAKLLDSPADDI
+642 TTELAKLLWTEAGKPAPAAVMAEDATDEQKALTWAVESQLISADKPADA
-657 SPLTGRE
+657 SVGRWE
-664 LVARKVKAL
+664 VIRGWNRVKE
-673 SIMAGSYGEKQRAE
+673 MK
-687 FNVVNDIPAMRKLF
+687 
-701 AEWDTP
+701 
-707 IVQNPFELG
+707 
-716 KQVMY
+716 
-721 PGAAIENDFGWAKL
+721 
-735 HPVVEGYKNYH
+735 
-746 KMPYDRASWDLLSVV
+746 
-761 YLLHPEYFTESE
+761 
-773 PGTVAVDDKGFT
+773 
-785 NFTPGPD
+785 
-792 GRHRWLTATPEQLTR
+792 
-807 LRDCI
+807 
-812 VRTTTRAP
+812 
-820 KHTEL
+820 

>member
-1 MSGNITLTDTL
+1 MSGDITLTGTL
-12 SINNK
+12 SINSK

-40 NDGTLE
+40 NGGTLE

-61 VTGHGGAIYM
+61 VTGSGGAIYM

-151 IAWSGTSKFIMSGG
+151 IAWSGTSRFIMNGG
-165 TIDNNKGYGLWTSA
+165 TIDNNKGYGLWTSSG
-179 RSNTEILLSGG
+179 SNTEILLNGG
-190 TITNSERYDMV
+190 TITNSESYDMV
-201 IHTGV
+201 IHRKVTL
-206 QLHVNNATVSGKI
+206 QVNSATVSGKI
-219 QNRGTITGTE
+219 RNFGTITGE
-229 NAEFTGTVVN
+229 GSAEFTGTVVN
-239 ESVGKI
+239 ESTGKI
-245 VSGKFERIEDAS
+245 ESGKFKRIEDAS
-257 ATGVCNEVEYE
+257 PAGVCNAVEYE

-294 AQLKFLS
+294 AQLKFS
-301 YVTPND
+301 SQVTPDD
-307 MENTLTIPEGVT
+307 MENTLTIPEDVT

-333 AEKKIIN
+333 AEIIN

-352 STLSIP
+352 STLNIP

-406 GTFSGEVTNNGAIND
+406 GTFSGEVTNNGAIEN
-421 GTFSGKVKNNG
+421 GTFSGKVTNNG

-438 FIGAVTNEKTGVIS
+438 FTGAVTNEQTGVIS

-479 TNKDNDKKEDTEPVA
+479 TNKDNDKKEDT
-494 PVVKRYDLTVKNAE
+494 YDLTVKNAE
-508 VTVKDADG
+508 MTVKDADG

-561 KLDVNVKENPLTFKM
+561 KLDVKVKENPLTFKM

-642 TTELAKLLDSPADDI
+642 TTELAKLLWTEAGKPAPAAVMAEDATDEQKALTWAVESQLISADKPADA
-657 SPLTGRE
+657 SVGRWE
-664 LVARKVKAL
+664 VIRGWNRVKE
-673 SIMAGSYGEKQRAE
+673 MK
-687 FNVVNDIPAMRKLF
+687 
-701 AEWDTP
+701 
-707 IVQNPFELG
+707 
-716 KQVMY
+716 
-721 PGAAIENDFGWAKL
+721 
-735 HPVVEGYKNYH
+735 
-746 KMPYDRASWDLLSVV
+746 
-761 YLLHPEYFTESE
+761 
-773 PGTVAVDDKGFT
+773 
-785 NFTPGPD
+785 
-792 GRHRWLTATPEQLTR
+792 
-807 LRDCI
+807 
-812 VRTTTRAP
+812 
-820 KHTEL
+820 

>member
-1 MSGNITLTDTL
+1 MSDDITLTDTL

-32 NQRAFNIS
+32 NQRAFHIS

-46 IKDSVGKGIIQGNGT
+46 IKDSVGNGIIQGNGT

-90 STSGGGVYMSDG
+90 STSGGGVYMSGG

-165 TIDNNKGYGLWTSA
+165 AIDNNKGYGLWTSSG
-179 RSNTEILLSGG
+179 SNTEITLSGG
-190 TITNSERYDMV
+190 TITNSESYDMV
-201 IHTGV
+201 IHRKVTL
-206 QLHVNNATVSGKI
+206 QVNSATVSGKI
-219 QNRGTITGTE
+219 RNFGTITGE
-229 NAEFTGTVVN
+229 GSAEFTGTVVN
-239 ESVGKI
+239 ESAGKI

-257 ATGVCNEVEYE
+257 TAGVCNTVEYE
-268 AYVKLIGHRWP
+268 TYVKLIGHRWP
-279 DESTLKAIQD
+279 NEETLRQLQNKVQ
-289 KAHGN
+289 GN
-294 AQLKFLS
+294 VQLKFS
-301 YVTPND
+301 SQVTPDD

-319 VTVDLTGKQVAGEN
+319 VTVDLTGKQVAGIN

-352 STLSIP
+352 STLNIP

-421 GTFSGKVKNNG
+421 GTFSGKVTNNG

-438 FIGAVTNEKTGVIS
+438 FTGAVTNEQTGVIS

-479 TNKDNDKKEDTEPVA
+479 TNKDNE
-494 PVVKRYDLTVKNAE
+494 RYDLTVKNAE
-508 VTVKDADG
+508 VTVEDADG

-561 KLDVNVKENPLTFKM
+561 KLDVNTKENPLTFTM
-576 PAQAVTI
+576 PDKAVTI
-583 EAMTQDATIESEGP
+583 EAMTRDATIEDDGP
-597 GVLGT
+597 DILGT

-642 TTELAKLLDSPADDI
+642 TTELAKLLWTEAGKPAPAAVMAEDATDEQKALTWAVESQLISADKPADA
-657 SPLTGRE
+657 SVGRWE
-664 LVARKVKAL
+664 VIRGWNRVKE
-673 SIMAGSYGEKQRAE
+673 MK
-687 FNVVNDIPAMRKLF
+687 
-701 AEWDTP
+701 
-707 IVQNPFELG
+707 
-716 KQVMY
+716 
-721 PGAAIENDFGWAKL
+721 
-735 HPVVEGYKNYH
+735 
-746 KMPYDRASWDLLSVV
+746 
-761 YLLHPEYFTESE
+761 
-773 PGTVAVDDKGFT
+773 
-785 NFTPGPD
+785 
-792 GRHRWLTATPEQLTR
+792 
-807 LRDCI
+807 
-812 VRTTTRAP
+812 
-820 KHTEL
+820 

>member
-1 MSGNITLTDTL
+1 MRGDIKLTGTL

-40 NDGTLE
+40 NGGTLE
-46 IKDSVGKGIIQGNGT
+46 IKDSVGNGIIQGNGT
-61 VTGHGGAIYM
+61 VTGSGGAIYM

-90 STSGGGVYMSDG
+90 STSGGGVYMRDG

-138 SAEIKNC
+138 LAEIKNC

-165 TIDNNKGYGLWTSA
+165 TIDNNKGYGLWTSSG
-179 RSNTEILLSGG
+179 SNTEITLSGG

-219 QNRGTITGTE
+219 QNRGTIIGTG

-239 ESVGKI
+239 ERVGEIK
-245 VSGKFERIEDAS
+245 SGKFKRIEDAS
-257 ATGVCNEVEYE
+257 PAGVRNEVEYE
-268 AYVKLIGHRWP
+268 AYVKLIGYSWP

-301 YVTPND
+301 YVTPNGIPNG

-340 HGNLTLIDSGTG
+340 YGNLTLIDSGTG
-352 STLSIP
+352 GTLNIP

-421 GTFSGKVKNNG
+421 GTFSGKVTNNG

-438 FIGAVTNEKTGVIS
+438 FTGAVTNEKTGVIS

-465 GTLPPKPGDNKPDD
+465 GTLPPKPGDNKPGDNKPDD
-479 TNKDNDKKEDTEPVA
+479 TNKDNDKKEDT
-494 PVVKRYDLTVKNAE
+494 YDLTVKNAE

-642 TTELAKLLDSPADDI
+642 TTELAKLLWTEAGKPAPAAVMAEDATDEQKALTWAVESQLISADKPADA
-657 SPLTGRE
+657 SVGRWE
-664 LVARKVKAL
+664 VIRGWNRVKE
-673 SIMAGSYGEKQRAE
+673 MK
-687 FNVVNDIPAMRKLF
+687 
-701 AEWDTP
+701 
-707 IVQNPFELG
+707 
-716 KQVMY
+716 
-721 PGAAIENDFGWAKL
+721 
-735 HPVVEGYKNYH
+735 
-746 KMPYDRASWDLLSVV
+746 
-761 YLLHPEYFTESE
+761 
-773 PGTVAVDDKGFT
+773 
-785 NFTPGPD
+785 
-792 GRHRWLTATPEQLTR
+792 
-807 LRDCI
+807 
-812 VRTTTRAP
+812 
-820 KHTEL
+820 

>member
-12 SINNK
+12 SINSK

-40 NDGTLE
+40 NGGTLE

-61 VTGHGGAIYM
+61 VTGRGGAIYM

-80 SGGTIQGFTA
+80 SGGTIQGFTVSA
-90 STSGGGVYMSDG
+90 HGGGVYMSGG
-102 TFNMTG
+102 TFTMTG
-108 GAIENCTAPEGAGV
+108 GKIYNCSSSDTYLSGGGVFMAEGTFDMCGGSIENCTAHEGAGV
-122 KMYPDSGNTC
+122 EVYPDSGNTC
-132 TFTMSD
+132 TFTMSG

-151 IAWSGTSKFIMSGG
+151 VTSAAGGQKSEFIMNGG
-165 TIDNNKGYGLWTSA
+165 TIQGTKGRGVCAFEDNASITLN
-179 RSNTEILLSGG
+179 GG
-190 TITNSERYDMV
+190 TIKYTDPENFNVDIRFGA
-201 IHTGV
+201 T
-206 QLHVNNATVSGKI
+206 LTVNNGVTVSGKVF
-219 QNRGTITGTE
+219 NMRGTIQGDGT
-229 NAEFTGTVVN
+229 AQFTGTVEN
-239 ESVGKI
+239 AGTGKI
-245 VSGKFERIEDAS
+245 ESGIFNRIEDRRQGG
-257 ATGVCNEVEYE
+257 TFGNIQCDEFVY
-268 AYVKLIGHRWP
+268 LISNGWP
-279 DESTLKAIQD
+279 EFNSQP
-289 KAHGN
+289 GSSFS
-294 AQLKFLS
+294 LKFLS
-301 YVTPND
+301 YVSAPT
-307 MENTLTIPEGVT
+307 MTNTLTIPEGVT
-319 VTVDLTGKQVAGEN
+319 VTVDLTGKQVAGVN
-333 AEKKIIN
+333 TEKKIIN

-358 IENNGTLNANGGTVT
+358 IENYGTLNANGGTVT

-421 GTFSGKVKNNG
+421 GTFSGKVTNNG

-438 FIGAVTNEKTGVIS
+438 FTGAVTNEKTGVIS

-465 GTLPPKPGDNKPDD
+465 GTLPPKPGDNKPGDNKPDD
-479 TNKDNDKKEDTEPVA
+479 TNKDNDKKEDT
-494 PVVKRYDLTVKNAE
+494 YDLTVKNAE

-583 EAMTQDATIESEGP
+583 ESEGP

-642 TTELAKLLDSPADDI
+642 TTELAKLLWTEAGKPAPAAVMAEDATDEQKALTWAVESQLISADKPADA
-657 SPLTGRE
+657 SVGRWE
-664 LVARKVKAL
+664 VIRGWNRVKE
-673 SIMAGSYGEKQRAE
+673 MK
-687 FNVVNDIPAMRKLF
+687 
-701 AEWDTP
+701 
-707 IVQNPFELG
+707 
-716 KQVMY
+716 
-721 PGAAIENDFGWAKL
+721 
-735 HPVVEGYKNYH
+735 
-746 KMPYDRASWDLLSVV
+746 
-761 YLLHPEYFTESE
+761 
-773 PGTVAVDDKGFT
+773 
-785 NFTPGPD
+785 
-792 GRHRWLTATPEQLTR
+792 
-807 LRDCI
+807 
-812 VRTTTRAP
+812 
-820 KHTEL
+820 

>member
-1 MSGNITLTDTL
+1 MGGNITLTGTL
-12 SINNK
+12 AINNK

-32 NQRAFNIS
+32 NQRAFNI
-40 NDGTLE
+40 NGGTLE
-46 IKDSVGKGIIQGNGT
+46 IKDSVGNGIIQGNGT
-61 VTGHGGAIYM
+61 VTGSGGAIHM

-108 GAIENCTAPEGAGV
+108 GAIENCTASEGAGV
-122 KMYPDSGNTC
+122 KMYPGSGNTC
-132 TFTMSD
+132 TFTMSG

-151 IAWSGTSKFIMSGG
+151 IAWSGTSKFIMNGG
-165 TIDNNKGYGLWTSA
+165 TIDNNKGYGLWTSSG
-179 RSNTEILLSGG
+179 SNTEILLSGG
-190 TITNSERYDMV
+190 TITNSEDYDMV
-201 IHTGV
+201 IHRNVTL
-206 QLHVNNATVSGKI
+206 QVNSATVSGKI
-219 QNRGTITGTE
+219 RNFGTITGTGS
-229 NAEFTGTVVN
+229 AEFTGTVVN
-239 ESVGKI
+239 ESAGKI
-245 VSGKFERIEDAS
+245 ESGKFKRIEDAS
-257 ATGVCNEVEYE
+257 AAGVRNAVEYE
-268 AYVKLIGHRWP
+268 AYVKLIGHSWP
-279 DESTLKAIQD
+279 NESTLRAIQD

-301 YVTPND
+301 YVTPDD
-307 MENTLTIPEGVT
+307 MENTLTIPEDVT

-352 STLSIP
+352 STLNIP

-406 GTFSGEVTNNGAIND
+406 GTFSGEVTNNGAIEN
-421 GTFSGKVKNNG
+421 GTFSGKVTNNG

-438 FIGAVTNEKTGVIS
+438 FTGAVTNEQTGVIS

-465 GTLPPKPGDNKPDD
+465 GTLPPKPGDNKPGDNKPGDNKPGDNKPDD
-479 TNKDNDKKEDTEPVA
+479 TNKDNDKKEDT
-494 PVVKRYDLTVKNAE
+494 YDLTVKNAE

-642 TTELAKLLDSPADDI
+642 TTELAKLLWTEAGKPAPAAVMAEDATDEQKALTWAVESQLISADKPADA
-657 SPLTGRE
+657 SVGRWE
-664 LVARKVKAL
+664 VIRGWNRVKE
-673 SIMAGSYGEKQRAE
+673 MK
-687 FNVVNDIPAMRKLF
+687 
-701 AEWDTP
+701 
-707 IVQNPFELG
+707 
-716 KQVMY
+716 
-721 PGAAIENDFGWAKL
+721 
-735 HPVVEGYKNYH
+735 
-746 KMPYDRASWDLLSVV
+746 
-761 YLLHPEYFTESE
+761 
-773 PGTVAVDDKGFT
+773 
-785 NFTPGPD
+785 
-792 GRHRWLTATPEQLTR
+792 
-807 LRDCI
+807 
-812 VRTTTRAP
+812 
-820 KHTEL
+820 

>member
-1 MSGNITLTDTL
+1 MGGNITLTGTL
-12 SINNK
+12 AINNK

-32 NQRAFNIS
+32 NQRAFNI
-40 NDGTLE
+40 NGGTLE
-46 IKDSVGKGIIQGNGT
+46 IKDSVGNGIIQGNGT
-61 VTGHGGAIYM
+61 VTGSGGAIHM

-108 GAIENCTAPEGAGV
+108 GAIENCTASEGAGV

-132 TFTMSD
+132 TFTMSG

-151 IAWSGTSKFIMSGG
+151 IAWSGTSKFIMNGG
-165 TIDNNKGYGLWTSA
+165 TIDNNKGYGLWTSSG
-179 RSNTEILLSGG
+179 SNTEILLSGG
-190 TITNSERYDMV
+190 TITNSEDYDMV
-201 IHTGV
+201 IHRNVTL
-206 QLHVNNATVSGKI
+206 QVNSATVSGKI
-219 QNRGTITGTE
+219 RNFGTITGTGS
-229 NAEFTGTVVN
+229 AEFTGTVVN
-239 ESVGKI
+239 ESAGKI
-245 VSGKFERIEDAS
+245 ESGKFKRIEDAS
-257 ATGVCNEVEYE
+257 AAGVRNAVEYE
-268 AYVKLIGHRWP
+268 AYVKLIGHSWP
-279 DESTLKAIQD
+279 NESTLRAIQD

-301 YVTPND
+301 YVTPDD
-307 MENTLTIPEGVT
+307 MENTLTIPEDVT

-352 STLSIP
+352 STLNIP

-406 GTFSGEVTNNGAIND
+406 GTFSGEVTNNGAIEN
-421 GTFSGKVKNNG
+421 GTFSGKVTNNG

-438 FIGAVTNEKTGVIS
+438 FTGAVTNEQTGVIS

-465 GTLPPKPGDNKPDD
+465 GTLPPKPGDNKPGDNKPGDNKPGDNKPDD
-479 TNKDNDKKEDTEPVA
+479 TNKDNDKKEDT
-494 PVVKRYDLTVKNAE
+494 YDLTVKNAE

-642 TTELAKLLDSPADDI
+642 TTELAKLLWTEAGKPAPAAVMAEDATDEQKALTWAVESQLISADKPADA
-657 SPLTGRE
+657 SVGRWE
-664 LVARKVKAL
+664 VIRGWNRVKE
-673 SIMAGSYGEKQRAE
+673 MK
-687 FNVVNDIPAMRKLF
+687 
-701 AEWDTP
+701 
-707 IVQNPFELG
+707 
-716 KQVMY
+716 
-721 PGAAIENDFGWAKL
+721 
-735 HPVVEGYKNYH
+735 
-746 KMPYDRASWDLLSVV
+746 
-761 YLLHPEYFTESE
+761 
-773 PGTVAVDDKGFT
+773 
-785 NFTPGPD
+785 
-792 GRHRWLTATPEQLTR
+792 
-807 LRDCI
+807 
-812 VRTTTRAP
+812 
-820 KHTEL
+820 

>member
-1 MSGNITLTDTL
+1 MSGDITLTGTL

-32 NQRAFNIS
+32 NQRAFNI
-40 NDGTLE
+40 NGGTLE
-46 IKDSVGKGIIQGNGT
+46 IKDSVGNGIIQGNGT
-61 VTGHGGAIYM
+61 VTGRGGAIYM
-71 EGSGSALTI
+71 DGSGSALTI
-80 SGGTIQGFTA
+80 SGGTIQGFTV
-90 STSGGGVYMSDG
+90 SKHGGGVYMSGGTFTMTGGKIYNCSSSGTDLSGGGVYMAEG
-102 TFNMTG
+102 TFDMSG
-108 GAIENCTAPEGAGV
+108 GSIENCTAHEGAGV
-122 KMYPDSGNTC
+122 KMYPDSENTTC
-132 TFTMSD
+132 TFTMSG

-165 TIDNNKGYGLWTSA
+165 TIDNNKGYGLWTSS

-190 TITNSERYDMV
+190 TIANNEDYDMV
-201 IHTGV
+201 IHRKVTL
-206 QLHVNNATVSGKI
+206 QVNSATVSGKI
-219 QNRGTITGTE
+219 RNFGTITGE
-229 NAEFTGTVVN
+229 GSAEFTGTVVN
-239 ESVGKI
+239 ESAGEIK
-245 VSGKFERIEDAS
+245 SGKFKRIEDAS
-257 ATGVCNEVEYE
+257 PAGVRNEVEYE
-268 AYVKLIGHRWP
+268 AYVKLIDYSWP
-279 DESTLKAIQD
+279 DESTLRAIQD

-301 YVTPND
+301 YVAPNA
-307 MENTLTIPEGVT
+307 MTNTLTIPEGVT

-352 STLSIP
+352 STLNIP

-421 GTFSGKVKNNG
+421 GTFSGNVTNNG

-438 FIGAVTNEKTGVIS
+438 FTGDVTNEQTGVIS

-465 GTLPPKPGDNKPDD
+465 GTLPPKPGDNKPGDNKPDD
-479 TNKDNDKKEDTEPVA
+479 TNKDNDKKEDT
-494 PVVKRYDLTVKNAE
+494 YDLTVKNAE

-642 TTELAKLLDSPADDI
+642 TTELAKLLWTEAGKPAPAAVMAEDATDEQKALTWAVESQLISVDKPADA
-657 SPLTGRE
+657 SVGRWE
-664 LVARKVKAL
+664 VIRGWNRVKE
-673 SIMAGSYGEKQRAE
+673 MK
-687 FNVVNDIPAMRKLF
+687 
-701 AEWDTP
+701 
-707 IVQNPFELG
+707 
-716 KQVMY
+716 
-721 PGAAIENDFGWAKL
+721 
-735 HPVVEGYKNYH
+735 
-746 KMPYDRASWDLLSVV
+746 
-761 YLLHPEYFTESE
+761 
-773 PGTVAVDDKGFT
+773 
-785 NFTPGPD
+785 
-792 GRHRWLTATPEQLTR
+792 
-807 LRDCI
+807 
-812 VRTTTRAP
+812 
-820 KHTEL
+820 

>member
-1 MSGNITLTDTL
+1 M
-12 SINNK
+12 
-17 KLSIDLNGHTITAAN
+17 
-32 NQRAFNIS
+32 
-40 NDGTLE
+40 
-46 IKDSVGKGIIQGNGT
+46 
-61 VTGHGGAIYM
+61 
-71 EGSGSALTI
+71 
-80 SGGTIQGFTA
+80 SGGTFTMTGGKIYNC
-90 STSGGGVYMSDG
+90 SSSGTDLSGGGVYMAEG
-102 TFNMTG
+102 TFDMSG
-108 GAIENCTAPEGAGV
+108 GSIENCTAHEGAGV
-122 KMYPDSGNTC
+122 KMYPDSENTTC
-132 TFTMSD
+132 TFTMSG

-165 TIDNNKGYGLWTSA
+165 TIDNNKGYGLWTSSG
-179 RSNTEILLSGG
+179 SNTEILLSGG

-358 IENNGTLNANGGTVT
+358 IENNGT
-373 GEVTN
+373 
-378 KGTITT
+378 
-384 TGEKATQFSGG
+384 
-395 VTNESD
+395 
-401 GKIEN
+401 
-406 GTFSGEVTNNGAIND
+406 
-421 GTFSGKVKNNG
+421 
-432 TIGNGN
+432 IGNGN
-438 FIGAVTNEKTGVIS
+438 FTGAVTNEQTGVIS

-465 GTLPPKPGDNKPDD
+465 GTLPPKPGDNKPGDNKPDD
-479 TNKDNDKKEDTEPVA
+479 TNKDNDKKEDT
-494 PVVKRYDLTVKNAE
+494 YDLTVKNAE

-550 VFDLWSINSDA
+550 VFDLWSIISDA

-576 PAQAVTI
+576 PPQAVTI
-583 EAMTQDATIESEGP
+583 EVMTQDATIESEGP

-642 TTELAKLLDSPADDI
+642 TTELAKLLWTEAGKPAPAAVMAEDATDEQKALTWAVESQLISADKPADA
-657 SPLTGRE
+657 SVGRWE
-664 LVARKVKAL
+664 VIRGWNRVKE
-673 SIMAGSYGEKQRAE
+673 MK
-687 FNVVNDIPAMRKLF
+687 
-701 AEWDTP
+701 
-707 IVQNPFELG
+707 
-716 KQVMY
+716 
-721 PGAAIENDFGWAKL
+721 
-735 HPVVEGYKNYH
+735 
-746 KMPYDRASWDLLSVV
+746 
-761 YLLHPEYFTESE
+761 
-773 PGTVAVDDKGFT
+773 
-785 NFTPGPD
+785 
-792 GRHRWLTATPEQLTR
+792 
-807 LRDCI
+807 
-812 VRTTTRAP
+812 
-820 KHTEL
+820 

>member
-1 MSGNITLTDTL
+1 MSGNITLTGTL

-40 NDGTLE
+40 NGGTLE

-151 IAWSGTSKFIMSGG
+151 IAWSGKSKFTMSGG

-190 TITNSERYDMV
+190 TITNSESYDMV

-219 QNRGTITGTE
+219 QNRGTITGTG

-245 VSGKFERIEDAS
+245 VSGKFKRIEDAS
-257 ATGVCNEVEYE
+257 PAGVCNAVEYE

-279 DESTLKAIQD
+279 NEETLRQLQNKVQ
-289 KAHGN
+289 GN
-294 AQLKFLS
+294 VQLKFLS
-301 YVTPND
+301 QVTPDD
-307 MENTLTIPEGVT
+307 MENTLNIPEGVT
-319 VTVDLTGKQVAGEN
+319 VTVDLTGKQVAGENEN

-352 STLSIP
+352 STLNIP
-358 IENNGTLNANGGTVT
+358 IENYGTLNANGGTVT

-421 GTFSGKVKNNG
+421 GAFSGEVTNNGAINDGTFSGNVTNNG

-438 FIGAVTNEKTGVIS
+438 FTGAVTNEKTGVIS

-479 TNKDNDKKEDTEPVA
+479 TNKDNE
-494 PVVKRYDLTVKNAE
+494 RYDLTVKNAE

-516 KAVEFTK
+516 KAVEIAK

-642 TTELAKLLDSPADDI
+642 TTELAKLLWTEAGKPAPAAVMAEDATDEQKALTWAVESQLISADKPADA
-657 SPLTGRE
+657 SVGRWE
-664 LVARKVKAL
+664 VIRGWNRVKE
-673 SIMAGSYGEKQRAE
+673 MK
-687 FNVVNDIPAMRKLF
+687 
-701 AEWDTP
+701 
-707 IVQNPFELG
+707 
-716 KQVMY
+716 
-721 PGAAIENDFGWAKL
+721 
-735 HPVVEGYKNYH
+735 
-746 KMPYDRASWDLLSVV
+746 
-761 YLLHPEYFTESE
+761 
-773 PGTVAVDDKGFT
+773 
-785 NFTPGPD
+785 
-792 GRHRWLTATPEQLTR
+792 
-807 LRDCI
+807 
-812 VRTTTRAP
+812 
-820 KHTEL
+820 

>member
-1 MSGNITLTDTL
+1 MNGDITLTDTL

-17 KLSIDLNGHTITAAN
+17 KLSIDLNGHTITAAS

-40 NDGTLE
+40 NGGTLE

-90 STSGGGVYMSDG
+90 STSGGGVYMRDG

-138 SAEIKNC
+138 LAEIKNC

-438 FIGAVTNEKTGVIS
+438 FTGAVTNEKTGVIS

-465 GTLPPKPGDNKPDD
+465 GTLPPKPGDNKPGDNKPGDNKPDD
-479 TNKDNDKKEDTEPVA
+479 TNKDNDKKEDT
-494 PVVKRYDLTVKNAE
+494 YDLTVKNAE

-642 TTELAKLLDSPADDI
+642 TTELAKLLWTEAGKPAPAAVMAEDATDEQKALTWAVESQLISADKPADA
-657 SPLTGRE
+657 SVGRWE
-664 LVARKVKAL
+664 VIRGWNRVKE
-673 SIMAGSYGEKQRAE
+673 MK
-687 FNVVNDIPAMRKLF
+687 
-701 AEWDTP
+701 
-707 IVQNPFELG
+707 
-716 KQVMY
+716 
-721 PGAAIENDFGWAKL
+721 
-735 HPVVEGYKNYH
+735 
-746 KMPYDRASWDLLSVV
+746 
-761 YLLHPEYFTESE
+761 
-773 PGTVAVDDKGFT
+773 
-785 NFTPGPD
+785 
-792 GRHRWLTATPEQLTR
+792 
-807 LRDCI
+807 
-812 VRTTTRAP
+812 
-820 KHTEL
+820 

>member
-1 MSGNITLTDTL
+1 MSGNITLTGTL

-17 KLSIDLNGHTITAAN
+17 KLSIDLNGHTIAAAN

-40 NDGTLE
+40 NGGTLE
-46 IKDSVGKGIIQGNGT
+46 IKDSVGNGIIQGNGT
-61 VTGHGGAIYM
+61 VTGSGGAIYM

-90 STSGGGVYMSDG
+90 STSGGGVYMRDG

-108 GAIENCTAPEGAGV
+108 GAIENCTASEGAGV

-151 IAWSGTSKFIMSGG
+151 SAWSGTSKFIMSGG
-165 TIDNNKGYGLWTSA
+165 TIDNNKGYGLWTSSG
-179 RSNTEILLSGG
+179 SNTEITLSGG

-239 ESVGKI
+239 ESAGKI
-245 VSGKFERIEDAS
+245 ESGKFKRIEDAS
-257 ATGVCNEVEYE
+257 TAGVCNAVEYE
-268 AYVKLIGHRWP
+268 AYVKLIGHSWP
-279 DESTLKAIQD
+279 DKSTLRAIQD

-301 YVTPND
+301 YVTPDD

-340 HGNLTLIDSGTG
+340 YGNLTLIDSGTG
-352 STLSIP
+352 GTLNIP

-406 GTFSGEVTNNGAIND
+406 GTFSGEVTNNGSIDD
-421 GTFSGKVKNNG
+421 GTFSGNVTNNG

-465 GTLPPKPGDNKPDD
+465 GTLPPKPGDNKPGDNKPDD
-479 TNKDNDKKEDTEPVA
+479 TNKDNDKKEDT
-494 PVVKRYDLTVKNAE
+494 YDLTVKNAE

-561 KLDVNVKENPLTFKM
+561 KLDVNVKENPLTFTM

-642 TTELAKLLDSPADDI
+642 TTELAKLLWTEAGKPAPAAVMAEDATDEQKALTWAVESQLISADKPADA
-657 SPLTGRE
+657 SVGRWE
-664 LVARKVKAL
+664 VIRGWNRVKE
-673 SIMAGSYGEKQRAE
+673 MK
-687 FNVVNDIPAMRKLF
+687 
-701 AEWDTP
+701 
-707 IVQNPFELG
+707 
-716 KQVMY
+716 
-721 PGAAIENDFGWAKL
+721 
-735 HPVVEGYKNYH
+735 
-746 KMPYDRASWDLLSVV
+746 
-761 YLLHPEYFTESE
+761 
-773 PGTVAVDDKGFT
+773 
-785 NFTPGPD
+785 
-792 GRHRWLTATPEQLTR
+792 
-807 LRDCI
+807 
-812 VRTTTRAP
+812 
-820 KHTEL
+820 

>member
-1 MSGNITLTDTL
+1 MKKRLISMALAVSMAVSIMPAPALATVGGGTTLGDDAITLSDATGGTSSGTATPVSDLTGLTAAATKGGNVQLRGDIKLTGTL

-40 NDGTLE
+40 NGGTLE
-46 IKDSVGKGIIQGNGT
+46 IKDSVGNGIIQGNGT
-61 VTGHGGAIYM
+61 VTGSGGAIYM

-90 STSGGGVYMSDG
+90 STSGGGVYMRDG

-138 SAEIKNC
+138 LAEIKNC

-219 QNRGTITGTE
+219 QNRGTITGTG

-239 ESVGKI
+239 ESVGEIK
-245 VSGKFERIEDAS
+245 SGKFKRIEDAS
-257 ATGVCNEVEYE
+257 PAGVRNEVEYE
-268 AYVKLIGHRWP
+268 AYVKLIGYSWP

-301 YVTPND
+301 YVTPNGIPNG

-340 HGNLTLIDSGTG
+340 YGNLTLIDSGTG
-352 STLSIP
+352 GTLNIP

-421 GTFSGKVKNNG
+421 GTFSGKVTNNG

-438 FIGAVTNEKTGVIS
+438 FTGAVTNEKTGVIS

-465 GTLPPKPGDNKPDD
+465 GTLPPKPGDNKPGDNKPDD
-479 TNKDNDKKEDTEPVA
+479 TNKDNDKKEDT
-494 PVVKRYDLTVKNAE
+494 YDLTVKNAE

-561 KLDVNVKENPLTFKM
+561 KLDVNVKENPLTFRM

-602 AAMIGVAGAGTA
+602 AAMIGVVGAGTA

-642 TTELAKLLDSPADDI
+642 TTELAKLLWTEAGKPAPAAVMAEDATDEQKALTWAVESQLISADKPADA
-657 SPLTGRE
+657 SVGRWE
-664 LVARKVKAL
+664 VIRGWNRVKE
-673 SIMAGSYGEKQRAE
+673 MK
-687 FNVVNDIPAMRKLF
+687 
-701 AEWDTP
+701 
-707 IVQNPFELG
+707 
-716 KQVMY
+716 
-721 PGAAIENDFGWAKL
+721 
-735 HPVVEGYKNYH
+735 
-746 KMPYDRASWDLLSVV
+746 
-761 YLLHPEYFTESE
+761 
-773 PGTVAVDDKGFT
+773 
-785 NFTPGPD
+785 
-792 GRHRWLTATPEQLTR
+792 
-807 LRDCI
+807 
-812 VRTTTRAP
+812 
-820 KHTEL
+820 

>member
-1 MSGNITLTDTL
+1 MSGDITLTGTL

-17 KLSIDLNGHTITAAN
+17 ELSIDLNGHTITAAN

-40 NDGTLE
+40 NGGTLE

-319 VTVDLTGKQVAGEN
+319 VTVDMTGKQVAGEN

-421 GTFSGKVKNNG
+421 GTFSGEVTNNGAIENGTFSGNVTNNG

-438 FIGAVTNEKTGVIS
+438 FTGAVTNEQTGVIS

-465 GTLPPKPGDNKPDD
+465 GTLPPKPGDNKPGDNKPDD
-479 TNKDNDKKEDTEPVA
+479 TNKDNDKKEDT
-494 PVVKRYDLTVKNAE
+494 YDLTVKNAE

-550 VFDLWSINSDA
+550 VFDLWSIISDA

-576 PAQAVTI
+576 PPQAVTI
-583 EAMTQDATIESEGP
+583 EVMTQDATIESEGP

-642 TTELAKLLDSPADDI
+642 TTELAKLLWTEAGKPAPAAVMAEDATDEQKALTWAVESQLISADKPADA
-657 SPLTGRE
+657 SVGRWE
-664 LVARKVKAL
+664 VIRGWNRVKE
-673 SIMAGSYGEKQRAE
+673 MK
-687 FNVVNDIPAMRKLF
+687 
-701 AEWDTP
+701 
-707 IVQNPFELG
+707 
-716 KQVMY
+716 
-721 PGAAIENDFGWAKL
+721 
-735 HPVVEGYKNYH
+735 
-746 KMPYDRASWDLLSVV
+746 
-761 YLLHPEYFTESE
+761 
-773 PGTVAVDDKGFT
+773 
-785 NFTPGPD
+785 
-792 GRHRWLTATPEQLTR
+792 
-807 LRDCI
+807 
-812 VRTTTRAP
+812 
-820 KHTEL
+820 

>member
-1 MSGNITLTDTL
+1 MGGTSSGTATPVSDLTGLTAAATKGGNVQLSGNITLTDTL

-40 NDGTLE
+40 NGGTLE
-46 IKDSVGKGIIQGNGT
+46 IKDSVGNGIIQGNGT
-61 VTGHGGAIYM
+61 VTGRGGAIYM

-80 SGGTIQGFTA
+80 SGGTIQGFTVSA
-90 STSGGGVYMSDG
+90 HGGGVYMSGGTFTMTGGKIYNCSSSGTNLSGGGVYMAEG
-102 TFNMTG
+102 TFDMSG
-108 GAIENCTAPEGAGV
+108 GSIENCTAHEGAGV
-122 KMYPDSGNTC
+122 EMYPDSENTTC
-132 TFTMSD
+132 TFTMRD

-145 SNDGVS
+145 SNNGVS
-151 IAWSGTSKFIMSGG
+151 IAQWGTSKFIMSGG
-165 TIDNNKGYGLWTSA
+165 TIDNNKGYGLWTA
-179 RSNTEILLSGG
+179 NRRDTGNTEILLSGG
-190 TITNSERYDMV
+190 TITNSESYDMV
-201 IHTGV
+201 ILQGV

-219 QNRGTITGTE
+219 QNRGTITGTG

-239 ESVGKI
+239 ERVGKI
-245 VSGKFERIEDAS
+245 ESGKFKRIEDAS
-257 ATGVCNEVEYE
+257 NAGVCNEVEYE
-268 AYVKLIGHRWP
+268 AYVKLIGYRWP
-279 DESTLKAIQD
+279 DESTLRAIQD

-301 YVTPND
+301 YVTPNGIPNG

-421 GTFSGKVKNNG
+421 GTFSGKVTNNG

-438 FIGAVTNEKTGVIS
+438 FTSAVTNEKTGVIS

-479 TNKDNDKKEDTEPVA
+479 TNKDNDKKEDT
-494 PVVKRYDLTVKNAE
+494 YDLTVKNAE

-576 PAQAVTI
+576 PAHAVTI

-642 TTELAKLLDSPADDI
+642 TTELAKLLWTEAGKPAPAAAMAEDATDEQKALTWAVESQLISADKPADA
-657 SPLTGRE
+657 SVGRWE
-664 LVARKVKAL
+664 VIRGWNRVKE
-673 SIMAGSYGEKQRAE
+673 MK
-687 FNVVNDIPAMRKLF
+687 
-701 AEWDTP
+701 
-707 IVQNPFELG
+707 
-716 KQVMY
+716 
-721 PGAAIENDFGWAKL
+721 
-735 HPVVEGYKNYH
+735 
-746 KMPYDRASWDLLSVV
+746 
-761 YLLHPEYFTESE
+761 
-773 PGTVAVDDKGFT
+773 
-785 NFTPGPD
+785 
-792 GRHRWLTATPEQLTR
+792 
-807 LRDCI
+807 
-812 VRTTTRAP
+812 
-820 KHTEL
+820 

>member
-1 MSGNITLTDTL
+1 MSGDIALTGTL

-40 NDGTLE
+40 NGGTLE
-46 IKDSVGKGIIQGNGT
+46 IKDSVGNGIIQGNGT
-61 VTGHGGAIYM
+61 VTGSGGAIYM

-165 TIDNNKGYGLWTSA
+165 TIDNNKGYGLWTSSG
-179 RSNTEILLSGG
+179 SNTEILLSGG
-190 TITNSERYDMV
+190 TITNSESYDMV

-245 VSGKFERIEDAS
+245 VSGKFKRIEDAS
-257 ATGVCNEVEYE
+257 TAGVCNEVEYE
-268 AYVKLIGHRWP
+268 AYVKLIGYSWP

-406 GTFSGEVTNNGAIND
+406 GTFSGEVTNNGAIEN
-421 GTFSGKVKNNG
+421 GTFSGNVTNNG

-438 FIGAVTNEKTGVIS
+438 FTGAVINEKTGVIS

-465 GTLPPKPGDNKPDD
+465 GTLPPKPGDNKPGDNKPDD
-479 TNKDNDKKEDTEPVA
+479 TNKDNDKKEDT
-494 PVVKRYDLTVKNAE
+494 YDLTVKNAE

-642 TTELAKLLDSPADDI
+642 TTELAKLLWTEAGKPAPAAVMAEDATDEQKALTWAVESQLISADKPADA
-657 SPLTGRE
+657 SVGRWE
-664 LVARKVKAL
+664 VIRGWNRVKE
-673 SIMAGSYGEKQRAE
+673 MK
-687 FNVVNDIPAMRKLF
+687 
-701 AEWDTP
+701 
-707 IVQNPFELG
+707 
-716 KQVMY
+716 
-721 PGAAIENDFGWAKL
+721 
-735 HPVVEGYKNYH
+735 
-746 KMPYDRASWDLLSVV
+746 
-761 YLLHPEYFTESE
+761 
-773 PGTVAVDDKGFT
+773 
-785 NFTPGPD
+785 
-792 GRHRWLTATPEQLTR
+792 
-807 LRDCI
+807 
-812 VRTTTRAP
+812 
-820 KHTEL
+820 

>member
-1 MSGNITLTDTL
+1 MRGDITLTGTL

-40 NDGTLE
+40 NGGTLE
-46 IKDSVGKGIIQGNGT
+46 IKDSVGNGIIQGNGT
-61 VTGHGGAIYM
+61 VTGSGGAIYM

-90 STSGGGVYMSDG
+90 STSGGGVYMRDG

-138 SAEIKNC
+138 LAEIKNC

-219 QNRGTITGTE
+219 QNRGTIIGTG

-239 ESVGKI
+239 ERVGEIK
-245 VSGKFERIEDAS
+245 SGKFKRIEDAS
-257 ATGVCNEVEYE
+257 PAGVRNEVEYE
-268 AYVKLIGHRWP
+268 AYVKLIGYSWP

-301 YVTPND
+301 YVTPNGIPNG

-340 HGNLTLIDSGTG
+340 YGNLTLIDSGTG
-352 STLSIP
+352 GTLNIP

-421 GTFSGKVKNNG
+421 GTFSGKVTNNG

-438 FIGAVTNEKTGVIS
+438 FTGAVTNEKTGVIS

-465 GTLPPKPGDNKPDD
+465 GTLPPKPGDNKPGDNKPDD
-479 TNKDNDKKEDTEPVA
+479 TNKDNDKKEDT
-494 PVVKRYDLTVKNAE
+494 YDLTVKNAE

-642 TTELAKLLDSPADDI
+642 TTELAKLLWTEAGKPAPAAVMAEDATDEQKALTWAVESQLISADKPADA
-657 SPLTGRE
+657 SVGRWE
-664 LVARKVKAL
+664 VIRGWNRVKE
-673 SIMAGSYGEKQRAE
+673 MK
-687 FNVVNDIPAMRKLF
+687 
-701 AEWDTP
+701 
-707 IVQNPFELG
+707 
-716 KQVMY
+716 
-721 PGAAIENDFGWAKL
+721 
-735 HPVVEGYKNYH
+735 
-746 KMPYDRASWDLLSVV
+746 
-761 YLLHPEYFTESE
+761 
-773 PGTVAVDDKGFT
+773 
-785 NFTPGPD
+785 
-792 GRHRWLTATPEQLTR
+792 
-807 LRDCI
+807 
-812 VRTTTRAP
+812 
-820 KHTEL
+820 

>member
-1 MSGNITLTDTL
+1 MGGNITLTGTL
-12 SINNK
+12 AINNK

-32 NQRAFNIS
+32 NQRAFNI
-40 NDGTLE
+40 NGGTLE
-46 IKDSVGKGIIQGNGT
+46 IKDSVGNGIIQGNGT
-61 VTGHGGAIYM
+61 VTGSGGAIYM
-71 EGSGSALTI
+71 AGSGSALTI

-108 GAIENCTAPEGAGV
+108 GTIENCTAHEGAGV
-122 KMYPDSGNTC
+122 KMYPDSKNTC

-151 IAWSGTSKFIMSGG
+151 IAWSGTSRFIMNGG
-165 TIDNNKGYGLWTSA
+165 TIDNNKGYGLWTS
-179 RSNTEILLSGG
+179 SGSKTEITLSGG

-206 QLHVNNATVSGKI
+206 QLRVNNATVSGKI
-219 QNRGTITGTE
+219 QNRGTITGTG

-239 ESVGKI
+239 ESAGKI
-245 VSGKFERIEDAS
+245 ESGKFKRIEDAS
-257 ATGVCNEVEYE
+257 AAGVCNAVEYE

-294 AQLKFLS
+294 AQLKFS
-301 YVTPND
+301 SQVTPDD

-319 VTVDLTGKQVAGEN
+319 VTVDLTGKQVAGIN

-352 STLSIP
+352 STLNIP

-438 FIGAVTNEKTGVIS
+438 FTGAVTNEQTGVIS

-465 GTLPPKPGDNKPDD
+465 GTLPPKPGDNKPGDNKPGDNKPDD
-479 TNKDNDKKEDTEPVA
+479 TNKDNDKKEDT
-494 PVVKRYDLTVKNAE
+494 YDLTVKNAE

-516 KAVEFTK
+516 KAVGFTK

-642 TTELAKLLDSPADDI
+642 TTELAKLLWTEAGKPAPAAVMAEDATDEQKALTWAVESQLISADKPADA
-657 SPLTGRE
+657 SVGRWE
-664 LVARKVKAL
+664 VIRGWNRVKE
-673 SIMAGSYGEKQRAE
+673 MK
-687 FNVVNDIPAMRKLF
+687 
-701 AEWDTP
+701 
-707 IVQNPFELG
+707 
-716 KQVMY
+716 
-721 PGAAIENDFGWAKL
+721 
-735 HPVVEGYKNYH
+735 
-746 KMPYDRASWDLLSVV
+746 
-761 YLLHPEYFTESE
+761 
-773 PGTVAVDDKGFT
+773 
-785 NFTPGPD
+785 
-792 GRHRWLTATPEQLTR
+792 
-807 LRDCI
+807 
-812 VRTTTRAP
+812 
-820 KHTEL
+820 

>member
-1 MSGNITLTDTL
+1 MKKRLISMALAVSMAVSIMPAPALATVGGGGTTLGDDAITLSDATGGTSSGTATPVSDLTGLTAAATKGGNVQLRGDIKLTGTL

-40 NDGTLE
+40 NGGTLE
-46 IKDSVGKGIIQGNGT
+46 IKDSVGNGIIQGNGT
-61 VTGHGGAIYM
+61 VTGSGGAIYM

-90 STSGGGVYMSDG
+90 STSGGGVYMRDG

-138 SAEIKNC
+138 LAEIKNC

-219 QNRGTITGTE
+219 QNRGTIIGTG

-239 ESVGKI
+239 ERVGEIK
-245 VSGKFERIEDAS
+245 SGKFKRIEDAS
-257 ATGVCNEVEYE
+257 PAGVRNEVEYE
-268 AYVKLIGHRWP
+268 AYVKLIGYSWP

-301 YVTPND
+301 YVTPNGIPPYGMD
-307 MENTLTIPEGVT
+307 NTLTIPEGVT
-319 VTVDLTGKQVAGEN
+319 VTVDLTGKQVAGVN
-333 AEKKIIN
+333 TEKKIIN

-352 STLSIP
+352 GTLNIP

-421 GTFSGKVKNNG
+421 GTFSGKVTNNG

-438 FIGAVTNEKTGVIS
+438 FTGAVTNEQTGVIS

-465 GTLPPKPGDNKPDD
+465 GTLPPKPGDNKPGDNKPDD
-479 TNKDNDKKEDTEPVA
+479 TNKDNDKKEDT
-494 PVVKRYDLTVKNAE
+494 YDLTVKNAE

-561 KLDVNVKENPLTFKM
+561 KLDVNVKENPLTFTM

-642 TTELAKLLDSPADDI
+642 TTELAKLLWTEAGKPAPAAVMAEDATDEQKALTWAVESQLISADKPADA
-657 SPLTGRE
+657 SVGRWE
-664 LVARKVKAL
+664 VIRGWNRVKE
-673 SIMAGSYGEKQRAE
+673 MK
-687 FNVVNDIPAMRKLF
+687 
-701 AEWDTP
+701 
-707 IVQNPFELG
+707 
-716 KQVMY
+716 
-721 PGAAIENDFGWAKL
+721 
-735 HPVVEGYKNYH
+735 
-746 KMPYDRASWDLLSVV
+746 
-761 YLLHPEYFTESE
+761 
-773 PGTVAVDDKGFT
+773 
-785 NFTPGPD
+785 
-792 GRHRWLTATPEQLTR
+792 
-807 LRDCI
+807 
-812 VRTTTRAP
+812 
-820 KHTEL
+820 

>member
-1 MSGNITLTDTL
+1 MKKRLISMALAVSMAVSIMPAPALATVGGGGTTLGDDAITLSDATGGTSSGTATSVSDLTGLRDAARDGGNVQLSGDIALTGTL

-40 NDGTLE
+40 NGGTLE

-165 TIDNNKGYGLWTSA
+165 TIDNNKGYGLWTSSG
-179 RSNTEILLSGG
+179 SNTEITLSGG
-190 TITNSERYDMV
+190 TITNSESYDMV
-201 IHTGV
+201 IHKGV
-206 QLHVNNATVSGKI
+206 QLRVNDATVSGKI

-245 VSGKFERIEDAS
+245 VSGKLERIEDAS

-333 AEKKIIN
+333 VEKKIIN

-406 GTFSGEVTNNGAIND
+406 GTFSGEVTNNGAIEN
-421 GTFSGKVKNNG
+421 GTFSGNVTNNG

-438 FIGAVTNEKTGVIS
+438 FTGAVINEKTGVIS

-465 GTLPPKPGDNKPDD
+465 GTLPPKPGDNKPGDNKPDD
-479 TNKDNDKKEDTEPVA
+479 TNKDNDKKEDT
-494 PVVKRYDLTVKNAE
+494 YDLTVKNAE

-642 TTELAKLLDSPADDI
+642 TTELAKLLWTEAGKPAPAAVMAEDATDEQKALTWAVESQLISADKPADA
-657 SPLTGRE
+657 SVGRWE
-664 LVARKVKAL
+664 VIRGWNRVKE
-673 SIMAGSYGEKQRAE
+673 MK
-687 FNVVNDIPAMRKLF
+687 
-701 AEWDTP
+701 
-707 IVQNPFELG
+707 
-716 KQVMY
+716 
-721 PGAAIENDFGWAKL
+721 
-735 HPVVEGYKNYH
+735 
-746 KMPYDRASWDLLSVV
+746 
-761 YLLHPEYFTESE
+761 
-773 PGTVAVDDKGFT
+773 
-785 NFTPGPD
+785 
-792 GRHRWLTATPEQLTR
+792 
-807 LRDCI
+807 
-812 VRTTTRAP
+812 
-820 KHTEL
+820 

>member
-1 MSGNITLTDTL
+1 MTGLTAAAKNGGNVQLSGNITLTDTL

-32 NQRAFNIS
+32 NQRAFNI
-40 NDGTLE
+40 NGGTLE
-46 IKDSVGKGIIQGNGT
+46 IKDSVGNGIIQGNGT

-90 STSGGGVYMSDG
+90 STSGGGVYMSGG

-108 GAIENCTAPEGAGV
+108 GAIENCTASEGAGV

-179 RSNTEILLSGG
+179 YSNTEILLSGG

-201 IHTGV
+201 ILQGV

-219 QNRGTITGTE
+219 RNLGTITGE
-229 NAEFTGTVVN
+229 GSAEFTGTVVN
-239 ESVGKI
+239 ESKGTIK
-245 VSGKFERIEDAS
+245 SGKFERIEDAS
-257 ATGVCNEVEYE
+257 AAGVCNAVEYE

-294 AQLKFLS
+294 AQLKFS
-301 YVTPND
+301 SQVTPDD
-307 MENTLTIPEGVT
+307 MENTLTIPEDVT

-352 STLSIP
+352 STLNIP

-421 GTFSGKVKNNG
+421 GTFSGNVTNNG

-438 FIGAVTNEKTGVIS
+438 FTGDVTNEQTGVIS

-479 TNKDNDKKEDTEPVA
+479 TNKDNDKKEDT
-494 PVVKRYDLTVKNAE
+494 YDLTVKNAE

-545 PTDAI
+545 PPMR
-550 VFDLWSINSDA
+550 LG
-561 KLDVNVKENPLTFKM
+561 LTC
-576 PAQAVTI
+576 
-583 EAMTQDATIESEGP
+583 
-597 GVLGT
+597 
-602 AAMIGVAGAGTA
+602 GA
-614 VLGYTGYMIGTEL
+614 L
-627 YLNTVLPAGAAIPQN
+627 TV
-642 TTELAKLLDSPADDI
+642 
-657 SPLTGRE
+657 
-664 LVARKVKAL
+664 
-673 SIMAGSYGEKQRAE
+673 
-687 FNVVNDIPAMRKLF
+687 MR
-701 AEWDTP
+701 
-707 IVQNPFELG
+707 
-716 KQVMY
+716 
-721 PGAAIENDFGWAKL
+721 
-735 HPVVEGYKNYH
+735 
-746 KMPYDRASWDLLSVV
+746 SWM
-761 YLLHPEYFTESE
+761 
-773 PGTVAVDDKGFT
+773 
-785 NFTPGPD
+785 
-792 GRHRWLTATPEQLTR
+792 
-807 LRDCI
+807 
-812 VRTTTRAP
+812 
-820 KHTEL
+820 

>member
-1 MSGNITLTDTL
+1 MRGDIKLTGTL

-40 NDGTLE
+40 NGGTLE
-46 IKDSVGKGIIQGNGT
+46 IKDSVGNGIIQGNGT
-61 VTGHGGAIYM
+61 VTGSGGAIYM

-90 STSGGGVYMSDG
+90 STSGGGVYMRDG

-138 SAEIKNC
+138 LAEIKNC

-219 QNRGTITGTE
+219 QNRGTIIGTG

-239 ESVGKI
+239 ERVGEIK
-245 VSGKFERIEDAS
+245 SGKFKRIEDAS
-257 ATGVCNEVEYE
+257 PAGVRNEVEYE
-268 AYVKLIGHRWP
+268 AYVKLIGYSWP

-301 YVTPND
+301 YVTPNGIPNG

-340 HGNLTLIDSGTG
+340 YGNLTLIDSGTG
-352 STLSIP
+352 GTLNIP
-358 IENNGTLNANGGTVT
+358 IENDGTLNANGGTVT

-421 GTFSGKVKNNG
+421 GTFSGKVTNNG

-438 FIGAVTNEKTGVIS
+438 FTGAVTNEKTGVIS

-465 GTLPPKPGDNKPDD
+465 GTLPPKPGDNKPGDNKPDD
-479 TNKDNDKKEDTEPVA
+479 TNKDNDKKEDT
-494 PVVKRYDLTVKNAE
+494 YDLTVKNAE

-642 TTELAKLLDSPADDI
+642 TTELAKLLWTEAGKPAPAAVMAEDATDEQKALTWAVESQLISADKPADA
-657 SPLTGRE
+657 SVGRWE
-664 LVARKVKAL
+664 VIRGWNRVKE
-673 SIMAGSYGEKQRAE
+673 MK
-687 FNVVNDIPAMRKLF
+687 
-701 AEWDTP
+701 
-707 IVQNPFELG
+707 
-716 KQVMY
+716 
-721 PGAAIENDFGWAKL
+721 
-735 HPVVEGYKNYH
+735 
-746 KMPYDRASWDLLSVV
+746 
-761 YLLHPEYFTESE
+761 
-773 PGTVAVDDKGFT
+773 
-785 NFTPGPD
+785 
-792 GRHRWLTATPEQLTR
+792 
-807 LRDCI
+807 
-812 VRTTTRAP
+812 
-820 KHTEL
+820 